1 MLQNVRDFCIY
12 ILIQGNFSLSVV
24 GFQPYQDDTFWS
36 GYPYWHRENF
46 KISLDSTLIS
56 KYGLLFFNRDA
67 FYRQKSTQNYL
78 FIICSKYKWTSTS
91 FELKSQ
97 AIQVLL
103 FGDKQNGVSGK
114 PE

>member
-1 MLQNVRDFCIY
+1 MIHFEAV
-12 ILIQGNFSLSVV
+12 ILTDIEK
-24 GFQPYQDDTFWS
+24 T
-36 GYPYWHRENF
+36 
-46 KISLDSTLIS
+46 S
-56 KYGLLFFNRDA
+56 KFPLTVPLFPNTAYCFFNRDA